1 MDFVIEIITE
11 ILITP
16 IIEILYTFAMLHFSN
31 KRKKLT
37 KDKIRGFVVFEC
49 FVLLVLFFVGGIML
63 LETGGESLFGKIILI
78 SSVVVSVV
86 QISLGLI
93 FIYLKKKDSFTR
105 KIVNEDQLKNLIKR
119 MCNEDDCSEESI
131 SWQAY
136 REAEKLSN
144 KSFLPLLYNII
155 IENQK
160 RTKHDKTI
168 RKSVYFIIYCILKN
182 SFDEDGCIFL
192 VERLNVETDKY
203 IISDILGSLVWID
216 IPWNI
221 DIEPI
226 IHLSKSDKW
235 LIRHSAIQALG
246 SSATVK
252 SKEALYF
259 YLNQSD
265 EKKYEYEIIYANCSL
280 GKIGKLEDI
289 PVLEQRLSSRNAD
302 IRDSALYAIDSI
314 KERSCML

>member
-1 MDFVIEIITE
+1 MDFVIEILIE

-16 IIEILYTFAMLHFSN
+16 IIEIFYTFAMMHFSN
-31 KRKKLT
+31 KSKKLN
-37 KDKIRGFVVFEC
+37 KDKIRGIVVFEC
-49 FVLLVLFFVGGIML
+49 FVLLVLFFVGAILL
-63 LETGGESLFGKIILI
+63 LETGGKSLFGKILLILSVAI
-78 SSVVVSVV
+78 SGV
-86 QISLGLI
+86 QITLGVI
-93 FIYLKKKDSFTR
+93 FMYLKKKDSFTR
-105 KIVNEDQLKNLIKR
+105 KIINEDQLKDLIKR
-119 MCNEDDCSEESI
+119 MCNEDDCSENSI

-144 KSFLPLLYNII
+144 KSFLPFLQNTI

-160 RTKHDKTI
+160 NTKRDKTI
-168 RKSVYFIIYCILKN
+168 RKSVYFIIGRILMN

-265 EKKYEYEIIYANCSL
+265 EKKYEFEIIYANVAL
-280 GKIGKLEDI
+280 GRMGKSEDI
-289 PVLEQRLSSRNAD
+289 TVLEKHLTSRVAD
-302 IRDSALYAIDSI
+302 VRDSAAYAIESI
-314 KERSCML
+314 KERSNLM